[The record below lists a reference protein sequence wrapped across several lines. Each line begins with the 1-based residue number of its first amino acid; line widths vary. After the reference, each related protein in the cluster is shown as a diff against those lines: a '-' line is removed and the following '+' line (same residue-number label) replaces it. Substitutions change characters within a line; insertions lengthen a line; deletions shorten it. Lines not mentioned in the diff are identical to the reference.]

1 MNDAFSEIKKIL
13 SESENSGAKE
23 IQQKNV
29 SSAKSSGSTSPKEK
43 GEEVLK
49 APGVDEVKA
58 AGNATGKATHPMND
72 PKAKSSSSK
81 VTLNQEEKEPDGKK
95 KVLTEP
101 EDEDEGKKK
110 DSDEDDSDENDSD
123 EKSEKKEKKENPFK
137 KNKDDM
143 KEEVFDVDRHIQAM
157 FNDENSLSEDFKGKA
172 KTIFEAALSEREQA
186 LRESLEEEYN
196 NLLQSSINEAKEEL
210 TEQVDAY
217 LDYIAEN
224 WLEENRVAVETGLRL
239 EITESL
245 VESIRNVFLE
255 HNIAVPES
263 KVDLVEE
270 LASRVEELEDKLN
283 DQINKNIE
291 LSNTVDG
298 YRRNELIAGLGEDL
312 SNTQFDKFLTLAE
325 NVKADSEEEL
335 VSKLEVIKES
345 YFKKAESKNTQSSKD
360 SSRFLSE
367 GKTVDELEP
376 STNNEELT
384 EEVSPNMEAYTKWLS
399 KSKK

>member
-13 SESENSGAKE
+13 SESDEGYAKKKQEENA
-23 IQQKNV
+23 
-29 SSAKSSGSTSPKEK
+29 SSAHSSGSASPDQK
-43 GEEVLK
+43 GKEVLK

-72 PKAKSSSSK
+72 SKAKSSSSK
-81 VTLNQEEKEPDGKK
+81 VTLNQEEKEPDEKK

-101 EDEDEGKKK
+101 EDEKKKK
-110 DSDEDDSDENDSD
+110 DDDDEDENDSD

-137 KNKDDM
+137 KNKDDV
-143 KEEVFDVDRHIQAM
+143 KEETFDVDRHIQAM

-186 LRESLEEEYN
+186 LRASLEEEYN
-196 NLLQSSINEAKEEL
+196 TLLQSSINEAKEEL

-255 HNIAVPES
+255 HNISVPES

-270 LASRVEELEDKLN
+270 LAAKVEELQDKLN
-283 DQINKNIE
+283 DEINKNIE
-291 LSNTVDG
+291 LSNTVDE
-298 YRRNELIAGLGEDL
+298 YRRSEVIAGLGEDL
-312 SNTQFDKFLTLAE
+312 SSTQFDKFLTLAE

-335 VSKLEVIKES
+335 KSKLEVIKES
-345 YFKKAESKNTQSSKD
+345 YFKKSESKNTQASSKEVKKV
-360 SSRFLSE
+360 LSE
-367 GKTVDELEP
+367 GKVVDELEP

-384 EEVSPNMEAYTKWLS
+384 EEVSPTIEAYVNILS
-399 KSKK
+399 RSKK